1 VPGVSP
7 IRRLRGEAGFTL
19 PELLTTMW
27 IAGVIMLAAFA
38 LVDFVM
44 KRTAEAEQRVEA
56 TQRGRTGMDMIT
68 RQLRSQVCLAATPPI
83 YEGTNDSITFYTDLG
98 DSTASSLPERHT
110 LTFVPGT
117 PTGQITEAVE
127 KPNATTPVTWQAPT
141 TRVLITGITRDK
153 DSSGNDIP
161 IFQYRGFDNTKTPV
175 QISTS
180 KLAVPLKVNANTGK
194 VAMVTIS
201 FRSVA
206 RRTPRSAVSFSIADD
221 VYSRVINPNPPEQ
234 APANFTPSPSCN

>member
-1 VPGVSP
+1 VTP

-68 RQLRSQVCLAATPPI
+68 RQLRSQVCLNATPPI
-83 YEGTNDSITFYTDLG
+83 VRGDADSIQFYADLG
-98 DSTASSLPERHT
+98 NSTASSLPERHT
-110 LTFVPGT
+110 LTFNAAAGT
-117 PTGQITEAVE
+117 MTETVE
-127 KPNATTPVTWQAPT
+127 KPNATNPVTWQAAT
-141 TRVLITGITRDK
+141 NRVLITGITRDT
-153 DSSGNDIP
+153 SASGNPIP
-161 IFQYRGFDNTKTPV
+161 VFQYRGFDNTKTPV
-175 QISTS
+175 QIATTN
-180 KLAVPLKVNANTGK
+180 LAVPLNANAGK
-194 VAMVTIS
+194 VAMVKIT

-206 RRTPRSAVSFSIADD
+206 RRTPRSEVSFSIADD

>member
-1 VPGVSP
+1 MSG
-7 IRRLRGEAGFTL
+7 RLRSEGGFTL

-44 KRTAEAEQRVEA
+44 KRTGEAEQRVEA

-68 RQLRSQVCLAATPPI
+68 RQLRSQVCLTAATPPI
-83 YEGTNDSITFYTDLG
+83 VEGTADSITFYTDLG
-98 DSTASSLPERHT
+98 NSTASSLPEKHT
-110 LTFVPGT
+110 LTYVPGT
-117 PTGQITEAVE
+117 PTSTITETVQ
-127 KPNATTPVTWQAPT
+127 KPNATNPVTWKAAT
-141 TRVLITGITRDK
+141 TKTMIAGITRDT
-153 DSSGNDIP
+153 DSAGNTIP

-175 QISTS
+175 QIATS
-180 KLAVPLKVNANTGK
+180 NLAVPLVANGNAGK
-194 VAMVTIS
+194 VAVVKIT

-206 RRTPRSAVSFSIADD
+206 RRTSRSEVSFAIADD

-234 APANFTPSPSCN
+234 APANFTPTPSCN

>member
-1 VPGVSP
+1 VSP
-7 IRRLRGEAGFTL
+7 LRRLRGEAGFTL

-68 RQLRSQVCLAATPPI
+68 RQLRSQVCLNATPPI
-83 YEGTNDSITFYTDLG
+83 SEGTNDSITFYTDLG

-117 PTGQITEAVE
+117 PTGQITETVE
-127 KPNATTPVTWQAPT
+127 KPNATNPVTWKTPT
-141 TRVLITGITRDK
+141 TRVLLTGITRDT
-153 DSSGNDIP
+153 DALGNTIP
-161 IFQYRGFDNTKTPV
+161 VFQYRGFDNTVTPV
-175 QISTS
+175 QISTNN
-180 KLAVPLKVNANTGK
+180 LAVPLKATGNAAR
-194 VAMVTIS
+194 VAMVKIT

-206 RRTPRSAVSFSIADD
+206 RRTPRSEVSFSIADD

-234 APANFTPSPSCN
+234 APANFTPTPSCN

>member
-1 VPGVSP
+1 MSG
-7 IRRLRGEAGFTL
+7 RLRSEGGFTL

-68 RQLRSQVCLAATPPI
+68 RQLRSQVCLSDAPPI
-83 YEGTNDSITFYTDLG
+83 VEGTADSIQFYTDLG
-98 DSTASSLPERHT
+98 NSTASSLPERHT
-110 LTFVPGT
+110 LTFNAAAGT
-117 PTGQITEAVE
+117 MTEAVE
-127 KPNATTPVTWQAPT
+127 KPNATNPVTWKAPT
-141 TRVLITGITRDK
+141 TKILLAGITRDK
-153 DSSGNDIP
+153 DAAGNVIP

-175 QISTS
+175 QISTTTN
-180 KLAVPLKVNANTGK
+180 LAVPLKANANAGK
-194 VAMVTIS
+194 VAMVKIT

-206 RRTPRSAVSFSIADD
+206 RRTPRSEVSFAIADD

-234 APANFTPSPSCN
+234 APANFTPTPSCN

>member
-1 VPGVSP
+1 MS
-7 IRRLRGEAGFTL
+7 RRLRSEGGFTL

-68 RQLRSQVCLAATPPI
+68 RQMRSQVCLNVAPPI
-83 YEGTNDSITFYTDLG
+83 VQGTADSIQFYTDLG
-98 DSTASSLPERHT
+98 NSTASSLPERHT
-110 LTFVPGT
+110 LTFNAAAGT
-117 PTGQITEAVE
+117 MTEAVE
-127 KPNATTPVTWQAPT
+127 KPNATNPVTWKAPT
-141 TRVLITGITRDK
+141 TKIMLSGITRDT
-153 DSSGNDIP
+153 DAAGNPIP

-175 QISTS
+175 QISTNN
-180 KLAVPLKVNANTGK
+180 LAVPLQATGNAGK
-194 VAMVTIS
+194 VAVVKIT

-206 RRTPRSAVSFSIADD
+206 RRTPRSQVSFAIADD
-221 VYSRVINPNPPEQ
+221 VYSRVINPNPPDQ
-234 APANFTPSPSCN
+234 APANFTPTPSCN

>member
-1 VPGVSP
+1 MS
-7 IRRLRGEAGFTL
+7 RRLRSEAGFTL

-68 RQLRSQVCLAATPPI
+68 RQLRSQVCLNATTPPI
-83 YEGTNDSITFYTDLG
+83 VEGTADSVTFYTDLA

-117 PTGQITEAVE
+117 GTITETVE
-127 KPNATTPVTWQAPT
+127 KPNATNPVTWKTPT
-141 TRVLITGITRDK
+141 TKVMLSGIARDT
-153 DSSGNDIP
+153 DSAGQPVP
-161 IFQYRGFDNTKTPV
+161 IFQYRGFDNTVTPV
-175 QISTS
+175 QIATTNN
-180 KLAVPLKVNANTGK
+180 LALPLQANGNAGK
-194 VAMVTIS
+194 VAMVKIS

-206 RRTPRSAVSFSIADD
+206 RRTLRSQVSFAIADD

-234 APANFTPSPSCN
+234 SPANFTPSPSCT

>member
-1 VPGVSP
+1 MSG
-7 IRRLRGEAGFTL
+7 RLRSEGGFTL

-68 RQLRSQVCLAATPPI
+68 RQLRSQVCLAAAPPI
-83 YEGTNDSITFYTDLG
+83 VEGTADSIQFYTDLG
-98 DSTASSLPERHT
+98 NSTASSLPERHT
-110 LTFVPGT
+110 LTFNAAAGS
-117 PTGQITEAVE
+117 ITETVE
-127 KPNATTPVTWQAPT
+127 KPNATNPVTWKTPT
-141 TRVLITGITRDK
+141 TKTILSGITRDT
-153 DSSGNDIP
+153 DGAGIP
-161 IFQYRGFDNTKTPV
+161 VPVFQYRGFDNTTTPV
-175 QISTS
+175 QIATTN
-180 KLAVPLKVNANTGK
+180 LAVPLKAAGNAGK
-194 VAMVTIS
+194 VAMVKIT

-206 RRTPRSAVSFSIADD
+206 RRTPRSEVSFAIADD

-234 APANFTPSPSCN
+234 APANFTPTPSCT

>member
-1 VPGVSP
+1 MSG
-7 IRRLRGEAGFTL
+7 RLRSEGGFTL

-68 RQLRSQVCLAATPPI
+68 RQLRSQVCLNAAPPI
-83 YEGTNDSITFYTDLG
+83 VQGDADSIQFYSDLSN
-98 DSTASSLPERHT
+98 STASSLPERHT
-110 LTFVPGT
+110 LTFNAAAGT
-117 PTGQITEAVE
+117 ITEAVE
-127 KPNATTPVTWQAPT
+127 KPNATNPVTWKPAT
-141 TRVLITGITRDK
+141 TKILLSGITRDT
-153 DSSGNDIP
+153 DAAGNPIP
-161 IFQYRGFDNTKTPV
+161 VFQYRGFDNTKTPV
-175 QISTS
+175 QISTTNF
-180 KLAVPLKVNANTGK
+180 AVPLNGNAGR
-194 VAMVTIS
+194 VAMVKIT

-206 RRTPRSAVSFSIADD
+206 RRTLRREVSFAIADD

-234 APANFTPSPSCN
+234 APANFTPTPSCN